1 MNNKGINLE
10 KFKNYIPDKSQVDLI
25 ENLAENYKD
34 MSDDDIFVEIIKI
47 NSEMEEE
54 MTKEQYEEIFEKL
67 DSIRPLLSDE
77 QNAKLNKVLKML
89 YKG

>member
-10 KFKNYIPDKSQVDLI
+10 HFKDYVPDKSKVDLI

-34 MSDDDIFVEIIKI
+34 MSDDDIFVEIIRI

-77 QNAKLNKVLKML
+77 QNAKLDKVIKML
-89 YKG
+89 NKD